1 MKKIA
6 FLVSLMFVTITMAAQ
21 AITGT
26 SRIILSTDG
35 QPDAQVNLLL
45 SASFSDAFDNT
56 WDAENANPS
65 TGIYVVKNEK
75 QFTTWASNEY
85 TTNLALGFGA
95 GENTSYT
102 LKFTSFSGTEYTIY
116 DRATGTTIDVNGTT
130 PNYDFTI
137 AAGDK
142 NSAINNRF
150 VINYVS
156 GGLDVCF
163 IDNKLQ
169 INDNPYLETIVIK
182 DANGAEIAG
191 SPFASYTTV
200 VDFSTIGAAGDRFT
214 VEFAGGARKF
224 IVVKQ

>member
-1 MKKIA
+1 MKKIV

-35 QPDAQVNLLL
+35 QPDAQVNILL

-56 WDAENANPS
+56 WDAVNANPS
-65 TGIYVVKNEK
+65 TGIYVVVDAE
-75 QFTTWASNEY
+75 QFTTWASNAY
-85 TTNLALGFGA
+85 STNLALGFGT
-95 GENTSYT
+95 GENIAYT
-102 LKFTSFSGTEYTIY
+102 LKFTNFSGTEYSIY
-116 DRATGTTIDVNGTT
+116 DRATGTTVDVNGST

-150 VINYVS
+150 VINHVS

-169 INDNPYLETIVIK
+169 INDNPYTETIVIK
-182 DANGAEIAG
+182 DANGDEIAG
-191 SPFASYTTV
+191 SPFAANTLL

-214 VEFAGGARKF
+214 VEFADGARKF
-224 IVVKQ
+224 VVVKQ